1 MWITVCSKTGIPNA
15 EKSIILVDISFIKNQ
30 CQETIACENW
40 CEYGVKTTYSY
51 FWSKFEDAR
60 SQNEDYIKMKY
71 IEVIS

>member
-1 MWITVCSKTGIPNA
+1 M
-15 EKSIILVDISFIKNQ
+15 DISFIKNQ

-40 CEYGVKTTYSY
+40 CENGVKTTYSY
-51 FWSKFEDAR
+51 FWSKFEDDR